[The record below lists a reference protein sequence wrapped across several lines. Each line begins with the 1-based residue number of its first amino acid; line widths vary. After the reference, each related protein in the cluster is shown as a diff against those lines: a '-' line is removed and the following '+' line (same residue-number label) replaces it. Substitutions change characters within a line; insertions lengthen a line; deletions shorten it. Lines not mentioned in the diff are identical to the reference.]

1 MDSVTRVW
9 SAGAIA
15 WVSVLGLMAA
25 FQLWRGAW
33 VDGTLFVL
41 LVIVLIVD
49 RVTHGRIRIFSIR
62 PAMNRRWIVAGAI
75 LAAVILS
82 FAPRHSELDLVVVS
96 AVGVGVLVL
105 AWTPAPATPE
115 HPPRAYSRAAVWWSV
130 LAVGLCVWEAIA
142 FVLSQYV
149 SEPDFPTV
157 SVLLD
162 PLLEW
167 QIGRS
172 AFALLWLAGGLW
184 LLRVW
189 RKR

>member
-1 MDSVTRVW
+1 M
-9 SAGAIA
+9 A
-15 WVSVLGLMAA
+15 WVSVLGLMAS

-33 VDGTLFVL
+33 VDGTLFAMLVGV
-41 LVIVLIVD
+41 LVID
-49 RVTHGRIRIFSIR
+49 RITRGQIRIFSTP
-62 PAMNRRWIVAGAI
+62 PAMHRRWIFAGAA

-82 FAPRHSELDLVVVS
+82 VAPRHSDLDLVVVS

-105 AWTPAPATPE
+105 AWTPAPDTPE
-115 HPPRAYSRAAVWWSV
+115 HPRRAYTRAAVWWSV
-130 LAVGLCVWEAIA
+130 LAVGLCLWEAIA

-167 QIGRS
+167 EIGRS
-172 AFALLWLAGGLW
+172 AFTLLWLSGGLW

>member
-1 MDSVTRVW
+1 MSVTPVW
-9 SAGAIA
+9 SPGAIA
-15 WVSVLGLMAA
+15 WVSVLGLMAC

-33 VDGTLFVL
+33 VDGTLFAMLVGV
-41 LVIVLIVD
+41 LVID
-49 RVTHGRIRIFSIR
+49 RITHGRIRIFSTP
-62 PAMNRRWIVAGAI
+62 PAMHRRWVFTGAA

-82 FAPRHSELDLVVVS
+82 VAPRHSDLDLVVVS

-105 AWTPAPATPE
+105 AWTPAPDTPE
-115 HPPRAYSRAAVWWSV
+115 HPRLAYTRAAVWWSV
-130 LAVGLCVWEAIA
+130 LAVGLCLWEAIA

-167 QIGRS
+167 EIGRS
-172 AFALLWLAGGLW
+172 AFTLLWLAGGLW
-184 LLRVW
+184 LVRVW